1 MTHTATQ
8 IAGQVTP
15 NISGPVMEDLW
26 IELMGS
32 TTLSSWSPAT
42 PPARQQSPL
51 TVSGRQ
57 PRVAKRSR
65 SYFSYKSGSYGSEG
79 GPPLR
84 SFSLAGRNS
93 KVAVV
98 DYTQVRTP
106 SSTGASYLSYTQM
119 PATYPFWAFATVL
132 EFPMDPYVIKRHSC
146 CLLSGRALA

>member
-1 MTHTATQ
+1 V
-8 IAGQVTP
+8 VTGNP
-15 NISGPVMEDLW
+15 SG
-26 IELMGS
+26 
-32 TTLSSWSPAT
+32 SPAIT
-42 PPARQQSPL
+42 IDGFGSPAP
-51 TVSGRQ
+51 SGEEISQ
-57 PRVAKRSR
+57 LLLVQVGK
-65 SYFSYKSGSYGSEG
+65 
-79 GPPLR
+79 LR
-84 SFSLAGRNS
+84 LRRRPTFALAGRNS